1 MLSQPWAALG
11 VAFFLPLLESPF
23 FLFLVLEA
31 TRTPAGFWVLLEH
44 QLVAEWLWGP
54 LGIVLGSQLL

>member
-44 QLVAEWLWGP
+44 QLVVE
-54 LGIVLGSQLL
+54 